1 MKPTRSSSMIDRKQ
15 SRAARKSSSLRI
27 LDLSDLI
34 GGWGP
39 FQWNIFMFDITVQ
52 LATMSNVIT
61 MSFMAPKVDF
71 YCNDYHS
78 LFNSSLTTPAP
89 NPLILPAINHKTPG
103 FMKCYWKT
111 PDVNGTEEVCS
122 SFTYDTRFFGRTLT
136 ADFDLVC
143 DRHHLP
149 SVSQALYVLGYFIAS
164 FLAGH
169 MADRYG
175 RLPVLWTSVFV
186 ELIAGVSCALAFSM
200 WFFMASR
207 FILGISVYAKF
218 MTAYT
223 LVMEVAGPKER
234 SVFGPLTRMGRSIGI
249 IVLTVI
255 AYFLRDYTYIQLA
268 VTLPQ
273 VIWLYW
279 LTNIKESPRWLLCR
293 GKIDEAVAVIEDA
306 VKTNGIDLMET
317 LKVKDIRKEVVKM
330 YDAIQLQKVILQR
343 ISAASEV
350 KAESNAESNTG
361 DNRQP
366 KTLSFISLFK
376 TPVMRKNSI
385 IMCFNWFITVF
396 IYYALSL
403 NVQDLG
409 GNIYVNFLISGL
421 VEIPSIIL
429 CIYALKKAG
438 RRTILASSMLVLFVA
453 SVASIPFFFIEFSG
467 SVPTRVS
474 LAMIGKFA
482 ATIAFSV
489 NYLYSTEIYPTEI
502 RQIGLGVNSAT
513 SRLGSML
520 SPFIKELNE
529 FTHVSVSMTVF
540 GITSLLNAFLVMLL
554 PETKGQT
561 IPDTIEQVESRG
573 RMSDS
578 NENGGYDKDFF
589 HKELQSAM
597 MKKNQ
602 EEKQRLS
609 VCNVASNAT
618 TPVTRERDHVSFS
631 VNPLSLKNLDDNDDE
646 SAREAS
652 SDVVINQDVNQYHQV
667 HLQPRSLRGSCSYG
681 KNTRILDRNGNV
693 LHASDPNDDTCVTIV
708 VGGDA
713 LHEGSCCATSTT
725 STRL

>member
-1 MKPTRSSSMIDRKQ
+1 
-15 SRAARKSSSLRI
+15 
-27 LDLSDLI
+27 LSDLI

-52 LATMSNVIT
+52 LATMANVIT
-61 MSFMAPKVDF
+61 MSFMAPKVNF
-71 YCNDYHS
+71 YCDDYHPA
-78 LFNSSLTTPAP
+78 FNSSVTTSAP
-89 NPLILPAINHKTPG
+89 NPLVDPHINHKTPG
-103 FMKCYWKT
+103 FMKCLYYDPT
-111 PDVNGTEEVCS
+111 VVNGTGEACS
-122 SFTYDTRFFGRTLT
+122 SFTYDTRSFGRTLT

-143 DRHHLP
+143 DRYHLP

-175 RLPVLWTSVFV
+175 RLPVLWVSVFV
-186 ELIAGVSCALAFSM
+186 ELIAGLCCAFSFQM
-200 WFFMASR
+200 WFFMVSR

-223 LVMEVAGPKER
+223 LVMEVAGAKER

-249 IVLTVI
+249 VVLTIV
-255 AYFLRDYTYIQLA
+255 AYFIRDYRYIQLA
-268 VTLPQ
+268 VTVPQ

-279 LTNIKESPRWLLCR
+279 LTRIPESPRWLLCR
-293 GKIDEAVAVIEDA
+293 GKIDEATNIIEDA
-306 VKTNGIDLMET
+306 VRTNGIDLMDT
-317 LKVKDIRKEVVKM
+317 LKIKDVRNEVVKM
-330 YDAIQLQKVILQR
+330 YEAIQMHKAFVPKHPESAGENEGGQQR
-343 ISAASEV
+343 
-350 KAESNAESNTG
+350 T
-361 DNRQP
+361 
-366 KTLSFISLFK
+366 KTLSFISLFR
-376 TPVMRKNSI
+376 TPVMRRNSI

-421 VEIPSIIL
+421 VEIPSITL
-429 CIYALKKAG
+429 CIYSLKKAG
-438 RRTILASSMLVLFVA
+438 RRTILASSMIVLFLA
-453 SVASIPFFFIEFSG
+453 SVVSVPFFFIDFSG
-467 SVPTRVS
+467 SVSTRVS
-474 LAMIGKFA
+474 LAMMGKFA

-573 RMSDS
+573 KTMSGSDG
-578 NENGGYDKDFF
+578 NEGGGYDKDFF
-589 HKELQSAM
+589 HQELQREIM
-597 MKKNQ
+597 RRNQ
-602 EEKQRLS
+602 EEKMKQKGSLS
-609 VCNVASNAT
+609 NVPVHHT
-618 TPVTRERDHVSFS
+618 TPRSGDRVTFS
-631 VNPLSLKNLDDNDDE
+631 VNPAEAAKKDEKVDNEE
-646 SAREAS
+646 SDTKVITS
-652 SDVVINQDVNQYHQV
+652 SSTGVSDVSPHVINQSSQEDDHHQLQYHPQAK
-667 HLQPRSLRGSCSYG
+667 SLRGSFSY
-681 KNTRILDRNGNV
+681 KSPSLDNNGN
-693 LHASDPNDDTCVTIV
+693 LIHETRDPVDLDDDDHTCVTII
-708 VGGDA
+708 VGGDPLA
-713 LHEGSCCATSTT
+713 GSVSKGTCCSRTTTT
-725 STRL
+725 SSKM